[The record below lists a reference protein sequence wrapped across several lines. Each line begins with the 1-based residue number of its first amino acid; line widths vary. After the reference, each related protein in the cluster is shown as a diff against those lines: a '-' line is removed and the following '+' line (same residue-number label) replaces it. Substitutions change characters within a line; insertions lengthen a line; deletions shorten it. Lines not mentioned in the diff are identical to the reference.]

1 MTITLKQKICSV
13 FHLEL
18 KPSWKILSAKIWNAL
33 MAKFNVNVP
42 LSKVKVSLKQDLLSN
57 LLIITYPK

>member
-18 KPSWKILSAKIWNAL
+18 KPSWKTLSAKILNAL
-33 MAKFNVNVP
+33 TVKFNVNVP
-42 LSKVKVSLKQDLLSN
+42 LSKVKASLKQDLLSN
-57 LLIITYPK
+57 LLIISYPK